1 MTLSGRII
9 AGIVA
14 FTMLLTVG
22 AGYSGLT
29 IFHKVENGLLSLNA
43 HNATAAASSVLQSS
57 EGQLSLHARTI
68 GRDRTAIAALVDKDT
83 ANLKESMHSTFNRI
97 SAKGEMTDL
106 IIYDASG
113 RELTSFSVVKQQQKT
128 ARVPAVVAEAMETG
142 RRSFGIGTLPDNR
155 VAANYV
161 VPLLKGREK
170 VGFALLA
177 RDLQAHL
184 PMIATALGGTAILAR
199 PESGTQLQIQN
210 IEAPAAQEQQQ
221 ADLEDIGKTALAEM
235 AKIDASFGVLDI
247 AGKSYVV
254 SRETFGADGQ
264 LKDVLFMMLDF
275 TDQSLALSKTI
286 KNAVVVLVLGVFACL
301 AAFLFWLNREFRP
314 LRENAVALSAA
325 SRDEPVPDVKATSHA
340 KEIVEL
346 RTATDRLLQKYQ
358 NEQRAAQE
366 MAVVVRACAQGD
378 FTQRLEVSDKE
389 GTFASLCENVNQIS
403 CSADTGLKAVSEALN
418 HLSQGDLTHHMS
430 EQLPGVFGEIACTMN
445 TTTDS
450 LNQIVKR
457 ISLSSASIADGSQEI
472 SGRTDQLAAN
482 AEGNAASV
490 EETSAALEQMSEQV
504 KSAADS
510 AEGVSQSINTISGK
524 AQTGSELMTTA
535 VGAMEEIKNA
545 SETIGSMLTVIEDIS
560 FQTNLLALNAG
571 VEAAR
576 AGKAGQGFAVVA
588 NEVRM
593 LAQRSAA
600 AAVEI
605 SSQVNHSAQTIEQGV
620 QTVQKSGA
628 AFNEIV
634 ELLNASSGYI
644 FEIVDATRDT
654 AVGINEITSTTR
666 RLDIS
671 TQENANSVRA
681 TYEHTQHLQ
690 HQAVTLEATIGS
702 FTVDADSSSVA
713 IDNDSIDT
721 AA

>member
-14 FTMLLTVG
+14 FTILLTVG

-29 IFHKVENGLLSLNA
+29 ILQKVENGLLSLNA
-43 HNATAAASSVLQSS
+43 RNATAAASSVLQSS

-68 GRDRTAIAALVDKDT
+68 GRDRAAITALIEKDT
-83 ANLKESMHSTFNRI
+83 AKLKESLLSTFNRI

-106 IIYDASG
+106 IIYDAAG
-113 RELTSFSVVKQQQKT
+113 REVAALSTAEQQSKT
-128 ARVPAVVAEAMETG
+128 AHTSTVVAKSVETG
-142 RRSFGIGTLPDNR
+142 RRSFGIDTLPDKR

-177 RDLQAHL
+177 LDLEAHL

-199 PESGTQLQIQN
+199 PDSSARLHVQK
-210 IEAPAAQEQQQ
+210 IEAPVAQGLALTQ
-221 ADLEDIGKTALAEM
+221 LNRIGATAIAEM
-235 AKIDASFGVLDI
+235 ATIDASFGVLDI
-247 AGKSYVV
+247 AEHSYVV
-254 SRETFGADGQ
+254 SRETFGAHAQ
-264 LKDVLFMMLDF
+264 PKDVLFMMLDF

-286 KNAVVVLVLGVFACL
+286 QNAVIVLLLGALACL

-314 LRENAVALSAA
+314 LRENALALSAA
-325 SRDEPVPDVKATSHA
+325 SRDDPAPKVTATSRA
-340 KEIVEL
+340 KEIIEL

-358 NEQRAAQE
+358 NEARAAQE
-366 MAVVVRACAQGD
+366 MAVVVRACAEGD
-378 FTQRLEVSDKE
+378 FTKRLDVSDKD
-389 GTFASLCENVNQIS
+389 GTFAGLCENVNQIS
-403 CSADTGLKAVSEALN
+403 QSADTGLKAVSEALS
-418 HLSQGDLTHHMS
+418 HLSQGDLTHHMP
-430 EQLPGVFGEIACTMN
+430 ENLPGVFGEIACSMN
-445 TTTDS
+445 ATTDS
-450 LNQIVKR
+450 LNQIVTR
-457 ISLSSASIADGSQEI
+457 ISQSSTAIAEGSQEI

-504 KSAADS
+504 KSAAES
-510 AEGVSQSINTISGK
+510 AEEVGQSINTISGK

-535 VGAMEEIKNA
+535 VGAMQQIKEA
-545 SETIGSMLTVIEDIS
+545 SATIGNMLTVIEDIS

-605 SSQVNHSAQTIEQGV
+605 SSQVNHSAQTIDQGV
-620 QTVQKSGA
+620 ETVQKSGA
-628 AFNEIV
+628 AFKEIV
-634 ELLNASSGYI
+634 GLLHDSSSYI

-654 AVGINEITSTTR
+654 SVGINEITGTTR
-666 RLDIS
+666 RLDLS

-681 TYEHTQHLQ
+681 TYEHTQQLQ

-702 FTVDADSSSVA
+702 FTVNPAAAGSGTQTYPHS
-713 IDNDSIDT
+713 T